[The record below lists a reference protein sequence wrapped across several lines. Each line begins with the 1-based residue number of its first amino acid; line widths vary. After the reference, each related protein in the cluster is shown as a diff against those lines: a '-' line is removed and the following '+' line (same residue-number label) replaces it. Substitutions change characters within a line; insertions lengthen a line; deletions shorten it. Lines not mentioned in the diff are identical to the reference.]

1 MFVTA
6 QMVGKGSTVKRVRLF
21 KKSFLYN
28 VNAEKMRLNGENTR
42 KCLSTITFLR
52 FRSQQVFYLIQ
63 PFYDVDVNECH
74 EVDLC
79 KHNGTCINNNGS
91 YACSCTDGWQGSNC
105 EVGKNFSKAFK
116 KVK

>member
-1 MFVTA
+1 
-6 QMVGKGSTVKRVRLF
+6 
-21 KKSFLYN
+21 
-28 VNAEKMRLNGENTR
+28 MRLNGENTH
-42 KCLSTITFLR
+42 KCLSPITFLR

>member
-1 MFVTA
+1 
-6 QMVGKGSTVKRVRLF
+6 
-21 KKSFLYN
+21 
-28 VNAEKMRLNGENTR
+28 MRLNGENTH